1 MHAGRGSHLIPGPML
16 ERECLSAKAVHF
28 QNVFEGQPSQANDH
42 AGRQQIDLRLEVGP
56 AIEYFGGQGLVC
68 GRNATT
74 KGSQIHAVQAQ
85 TIVPGNRI
93 GSGCQP
99 GPVQGRE
106 QEAPGGISG
115 ELAARTIGAMRTRG
129 EADGEDPGAVVAV
142 TRNGLA
148 PVCGFSEGFSSHS
161 ADGLAPTHKS
171 GALAAANNLP
181 IQSVK
186 LHQVILL

>member
-1 MHAGRGSHLIPGPML
+1 MHLK
-16 ERECLSAKAVHF
+16 E
-28 QNVFEGQPSQANDH
+28 VFEGQPAQANDH
-42 AGRQQIDLRLEVGP
+42 AGCQQIDLSLEVGP
-56 AIEYFGGQGLVC
+56 AIEDFAGRGLVC
-68 GRNATT
+68 GRNAAAQ
-74 KGSQIHAVQAQ
+74 GSQIQAAQ
-85 TIVPGNRI
+85 PETIFPGNRI
-93 GSGCQP
+93 GSIGQA

-106 QEAPGGISG
+106 EEAPGGIAG
-115 ELAARTIGAMRTRG
+115 KLATRTIGAMGTRG
-129 EADGEDPGAVVAV
+129 EADGEDPGAAIAA

-171 GALAAANNLP
+171 GALAAGNNLP